1 MDAPSIAVA
10 VPAYN
15 ASAWIVETLE
25 SVVGQTSP
33 PDEVVVVDDGSTD
46 DTFERASSVDP
57 AIRVIRQEN
66 RGAPGAYNRGF
77 REASS
82 EFVAMCPADDVW
94 QPRKLEWQRETLGA
108 NRDIDITFGHAELFG
123 RVSGPFPHPDGT
135 GKLEP
140 ARFLAAMYDSCLIA
154 APTAVVRR
162 RLHEQLGG
170 FNEDISIED
179 YEFWLRALTSNA
191 AFYFD
196 PRLLVRLRQHD
207 SNLGTSNALLVWE
220 LNLWIHR
227 RYEDSVQD
235 KQLVRRVIAR
245 DLATI
250 GRCQLGRGNAEAAR
264 ASYRDSLRQRS
275 SLSALGAA
283 LLLHL
288 PGARRSV
295 GWLRS
300 DESGNDS
307 VAAKNAG

>member
-33 PDEVVVVDDGSTD
+33 PDEVIVVDDGSTD
-46 DTFERASSVDP
+46 DTFERATSVDP

-94 QPRKLEWQRETLGA
+94 QPRKLEWQRETLRT
-108 NRDIDITFGHAELFG
+108 NRDVDITFGHAELFG
-123 RVSGPFPHPDGT
+123 RLSGPFPKPESSGT
-135 GKLEP
+135 LEP
-140 ARFLAAMYDSCLIA
+140 TRFLAAMYKRCLIA

-162 RLHEQLGG
+162 GLHERLGG
-170 FNEDISIED
+170 FREDLSIED
-179 YEFWLRALTSNA
+179 YEFWLRALSSNA

-207 SNLGTSNALLVWE
+207 SNLGSSNALLVWE

-227 RYEDSVQD
+227 RYADAVQD
-235 KQLVRRVIAR
+235 KHLVRRVIAR

-250 GRCQLGRGNAEAAR
+250 GRCQLGRGNAVAAR
-264 ASYRDSLRQRS
+264 GSYRDSLRERS
-275 SLSALGAA
+275 SLSALGAV
-283 LLLHL
+283 LLLQL
-288 PGARRSV
+288 PGAPKIIS
-295 GWLRS
+295 WLRS
-300 DESGNDS
+300 DESANNS
-307 VAAKNAG
+307 VAAKDAG